1 MNTEYLIQYVSYG
14 LHTIVRTWD
23 HPVQE
28 EQEPKTFCRRKDL
41 ADSYFT
47 PKELCRFLNE
57 QEKNGSYHSL
67 TVLFSVK
74 CMVCYAYVPSSK

>member
-41 ADSYFT
+41 AEIGRAS
-47 PKELCRFLNE
+47 CRE
-57 QEKNGSYHSL
+57 R
-67 TVLFSVK
+67 V
-74 CMVCYAYVPSSK
+74 